1 MKTQTKTTAQLGA
14 LAAALAAATAGA
26 IMLAPAAVAAPPLLP
41 SCEETGAG
49 GGMQGGVTTDCASPG
64 NVQIDST
71 PPVYAPMY
79 PWDEGFGYVL

>member
-1 MKTQTKTTAQLGA
+1 MKRQLGI
-14 LAAALAAATAGA
+14 LAAALAAAGAGTA
-26 IMLAPAAVAAPPLLP
+26 IILAPAALAAPPLLP
-41 SCEETGAG
+41 GCEETGAG